1 MYCTHEAKAKARRTH
16 AAAGGGGARRGVG
29 TRVAASAALRRGGV
43 AHSGFEIS
51 VSRTHSEEDSVSI
64 WYKLRA
70 VCMYVC

>member
-16 AAAGGGGARRGVG
+16 AAAGG
-29 TRVAASAALRRGGV
+29 AASEHGQRPAAHCAAALGV
-43 AHSGFEIS
+43 AYSGFEIS

-70 VCMYVC
+70 VCMYS